1 MIWLQNFNLIRG
13 KNYLIP
19 EISKTNQKNVFDL
32 LDDTTGETT
41 PAFPNMDD
49 VLAYPNEVFLLF

>member
-41 PAFPNMDD
+41 PAFPNTDD

>member
-1 MIWLQNFNLIRG
+1 MICLQNTNLIRG

-19 EISKTNQKNVFDL
+19 EISNTNQKNVFDL
-32 LDDTTGETT
+32 LDDITGKTT
-41 PAFPNMDD
+41 PVFPNMDD